1 MSQQLNPIAVA
12 ANQAIQA
19 DCPAVFDLLSPIGK
33 ALYFPK
39 GILSQSAEA
48 KTKAT
53 RYNATIGTAT
63 EGGQAMH
70 LPCAHRYFK
79 DLSPDECYPYAPST
93 GMPDL
98 RQAWAKKQREETP
111 SLGAHPVSL
120 PVVTNALTHGLDV
133 IGDLFVGAGDTVLL
147 PDQLWGNYRLTY
159 NVLRGATVE
168 TFPFFTKDLKG
179 FNQAAF
185 QASLDKHRG
194 TKLVLILNFPNN
206 PTGYTPT
213 KAEASGIV
221 AALTAAAQAGTKLAV
236 ICDDAYYGMFFDDA
250 CETESLFGRLARAH
264 PNLLALKIDGAT
276 KEMFVWGLRVG
287 FLTFGVQNGTPAVY
301 AALEQKAGG
310 SIRGAISNVTRPG
323 QTIIKKVIQDP
334 AFRKEQAAKTA
345 ILRARAQEVR
355 RIVDLAAYAGCWDVY
370 PFNSGYFMCLRLKHA
385 DAEQVR
391 LKLLDEHGVGTI
403 SLNATDLRVA
413 FSCVEQ
419 KDLADL
425 FDRIAQVVRGM
436 QGAVVRA

>member
-1 MSQQLNPIAVA
+1 MSAPLNPIAVA

-19 DCPAVFDLLSPIGK
+19 DCPAIYELLSPIGR

-63 EGGQAMH
+63 EGGKAMH
-70 LPCAHRYFK
+70 LPCAHRYFQ
-79 DLSPDECYPYAPST
+79 DLTAEECYPYAPST

-111 SLGAHPVSL
+111 SLGSHPVSS

-133 IGDLFVGAGDTVLL
+133 IGDLFVGPGDTVLI

-159 NVLRGATVE
+159 SVLRGATVQ
-168 TFPFFTKDLKG
+168 TFSFFTADLKG

-185 QASLDKHRG
+185 QAAVEQHRG
-194 TKLVLILNFPNN
+194 KKLVAILNFPNN

-213 KAEASGIV
+213 RPEAAGIV

-236 ICDDAYYGMFFDDA
+236 ICDDAYYGMFFDEA

-287 FLTFGVQNGTPAVY
+287 FLTFGIANGTPAVY

-323 QTIIKKVIQDP
+323 QTIIRKVIQDP
-334 AFRKEQAAKTA
+334 AFRTEQAEKTA
-345 ILRARAQEVR
+345 ILRARAKEVR
-355 RIVDLAAYAGCWDVY
+355 RIVDLPDYRGCWDVY
-370 PFNSGYFMCLRLKHA
+370 PFNSGYFMCLRLKGA

-413 FSCVEQ
+413 FSCVEIG
-419 KDLADL
+419 DLADL
-425 FDRIAQVVRGM
+425 FARIAQVVRGM
-436 QGAVVRA
+436 QGAASTA